1 MPMATSGLVAVAGVF
16 GIGLLIG
23 LVVLMNAEDTV
34 TAVARAAARDIA
46 GSFWVG
52 VLWQLL
58 AVPLLVALLL
68 ACVITIVG
76 IFLTPLVVLGWALAY
91 TGAFTLGLFAIA
103 MVAGRAIAGRGRN
116 QGSRAVALRSLVVG
130 LMALSVLWFA
140 AALLANVEV
149 AGALARLVAVALS
162 WAAATVGLGAVVK
175 SRAGMIHMQIETT
188 AERTA
193 PSWQT
198 PTPVVGIVAARR
210 PVPPQST
217 PLPHTTHRTHIDE

>member
-1 MPMATSGLVAVAGVF
+1 MATSGLVAVAGVF
-16 GIGLLIG
+16 AIGLIIG

-34 TAVARAAARDIA
+34 TAVARAAARDVA

-76 IFLTPLVVLGWALAY
+76 IFITPLVVLAWALAY
-91 TGAFTLGLFAIA
+91 AGAFTLGLSAVAI
-103 MVAGRAIAGRGRN
+103 VAGRAIAGRGRN
-116 QGSRAVALRSLVVG
+116 PGSRAVALRSLVVG
-130 LMALSVLWFA
+130 LLVLSALWFA
-140 AALLANVEV
+140 AALLADIEWV
-149 AGALARLVAVALS
+149 GALARLVAVALS
-162 WAAATVGLGAVVK
+162 WAAATIGLGAVVK
-175 SRAGMIHMQIETT
+175 SRAGLIRLQVETT

-198 PTPVVGIVAARR
+198 PTPVVGVVAARR
-210 PVPPQST
+210 PAPTPT
-217 PLPHTTHRTHIDE
+217 PLPHSAHVDEE